1 MSTKPMKNIFFYDQI
16 AEDYDAIM
24 EEERSN
30 DLVRQEV
37 IDKFLGTVAP
47 GRVLDFGGG
56 TGSDLGWLTD
66 HYYHVIFC
74 EPSARMKDL
83 AIRRH
88 HRKILPGH
96 VEFLSEAAVDF
107 TGWNRT
113 LPFYPPA
120 DAILSNF
127 AVINCIADI
136 DSLFR
141 SLSLVVRPGGS
152 LIALLLRPNW
162 MHTLR
167 SMAGLAPDSLEVRY
181 KGHAQTVYVHTPKAV
196 RRASGDYFD
205 FTGWRSLHG
214 SVFSILHLTR
224 K

>member
-1 MSTKPMKNIFFYDQI
+1 MRNIFFYDQI
-16 AEDYDAIM
+16 AQDYDAIM

-30 DLVRQEV
+30 GLVRQKV
-37 IDKFLGTVAP
+37 IRKFLETVAP

-74 EPSARMKDL
+74 EPSVKMKDL

-88 HRKILPGH
+88 QRKSLPGH
-96 VEFLSEAAVDF
+96 VEFLSGPAVDF
-107 TGWNRT
+107 TGWNRD

-120 DAILSNF
+120 DAILANF
-127 AVINCIADI
+127 AVINCIEDI
-136 DSLFR
+136 DTLFR

-162 MHTLR
+162 RHTLR
-167 SMAGLAPDSLEVRY
+167 SMAGLAPGTLEVRY
-181 KGHAQTVYVHTPKAV
+181 KGYEQTVYVHTPVAV

-205 FTGWRSLHG
+205 FSGWRSLHG

>member
-1 MSTKPMKNIFFYDQI
+1 MKNIFFYDQI
-16 AEDYDAIM
+16 AEHYDAIM

-30 DLVRQEV
+30 AIVRQEV

-66 HYYHVIFC
+66 HYFHVIFC
-74 EPSARMKDL
+74 EPSVKMNDL

-96 VEFLSEAAVDF
+96 VEFLSGAAVDF
-107 TGWNRT
+107 TAWNRE

-120 DAILSNF
+120 DAILANF

-136 DSLFR
+136 DLLFR
-141 SLSLVVRPGGS
+141 SLSLVIRPGGS
-152 LIALLLRPNW
+152 LIALLLRPKR
-162 MHTLR
+162 MHTFR
-167 SMAGLAPDSLEVRY
+167 SLAGLAPDTLEVRY
-181 KGHAQTVYVHTPKAV
+181 KGHAQTVYVHTPRAL
-196 RRASGDYFD
+196 RRASADYFT
-205 FTGWRSLHG
+205 FTGWRSLRG

-224 K
+224 R